1 MLWIVEWVRQSH
13 FSELSEIISKDANN
27 NLREKKI
34 LLKLTLGLLW
44 QTIQYEL
51 VWNSKWLNS
60 EHTYIFLLKSLFERH
75 RKRAIYFSMT
85 FSLLFLI
92 LPLAFA
98 SMQVTSCKSGLS
110 QFSPSDTAAILK
122 GDLLSSQVVHLTD
135 DLKPATHQLIANEFL
150 PDMPDNPYKSGWR
163 EEFYSKAD
171 WASVEKVFVLL
182 LWEIKI
188 QKSYAGSWT

>member
-1 MLWIVEWVRQSH
+1 
-13 FSELSEIISKDANN
+13 
-27 NLREKKI
+27 
-34 LLKLTLGLLW
+34 
-44 QTIQYEL
+44 
-51 VWNSKWLNS
+51 
-60 EHTYIFLLKSLFERH
+60 
-75 RKRAIYFSMT
+75 MT

-122 GDLLSSQVVHLTD
+122 GDLLSFQVVHLTD

-163 EEFYSKAD
+163 EEFYSTAD

-182 LWEIKI
+182 LWKNKNPKVRCWVLDIVWPLWIHRPEIFWGFP
-188 QKSYAGSWT
+188 S

>member
-1 MLWIVEWVRQSH
+1 
-13 FSELSEIISKDANN
+13 
-27 NLREKKI
+27 
-34 LLKLTLGLLW
+34 
-44 QTIQYEL
+44 
-51 VWNSKWLNS
+51 
-60 EHTYIFLLKSLFERH
+60 
-75 RKRAIYFSMT
+75 MT

-163 EEFYSKAD
+163 EEFYSTAD
-171 WASVEKVFVLL
+171 WASAEKVFVLL
-182 LWEIKI
+182 LWKNKNSKVRCWVLDIVWPLWIHRPEIFWGFP
-188 QKSYAGSWT
+188 S

>member
-1 MLWIVEWVRQSH
+1 
-13 FSELSEIISKDANN
+13 
-27 NLREKKI
+27 
-34 LLKLTLGLLW
+34 
-44 QTIQYEL
+44 
-51 VWNSKWLNS
+51 
-60 EHTYIFLLKSLFERH
+60 
-75 RKRAIYFSMT
+75 MT

-163 EEFYSKAD
+163 EEFYSTAD

-182 LWEIKI
+182 LWKN
-188 QKSYAGSWT
+188 